1 MVDAGGE
8 SQLEDSFD
16 LFVGDFIF
24 VLVLV
29 EFIEMYEDEC
39 TTFFHIASRRFCIPS
54 QNGVK
59 SWRCPSAKKPRSS
72 SLTKN
77 SAGLLLLDGGFCT
90 GGEEALE

>member
-16 LFVGDFIF
+16 HFGRGFTF

-39 TTFFHIASRRFCIPS
+39 TTFFHI
-54 QNGVK
+54 QHG
-59 SWRCPSAKKPRSS
+59 
-72 SLTKN
+72 
-77 SAGLLLLDGGFCT
+77 
-90 GGEEALE
+90 